1 MTSTV
6 LKSQIRR
13 LAFRAGV
20 LAECHRFINANR
32 LTVVMFH
39 RVLPPQDSRWSGA
52 DPEYTLSNQLFAAAI
67 GFLRHHYSI
76 VSLGD
81 LFGSL
86 EGHGLPSHPLLITL
100 DDGWADTAEY
110 ALPELS
116 THALPAVVFVTAAV
130 VGREEAFWQ
139 ESLYAA
145 WRAGHITVGQLA
157 ERAARFREP
166 TQRIERFD
174 DTEESL
180 RRCIAALA
188 AIPAEMRDP
197 IVGSLGLVREGP
209 AQMLNRDQ
217 LRLLASSRVAVGV
230 HGYSHE
236 PLTEV
241 DAMDELTR
249 ARTRLQE
256 FLPDTQRAG
265 LRALSFPHGRYDAAV
280 LEAAT
285 SAGYRLMFTSEPVL
299 TPLSAAHALT
309 TRVLGR
315 IDVPASAITRPDGEF
330 SPDRAASWLFFR
342 SSRHLPPL
350 SEVRGK

>member
-1 MTSTV
+1 
-6 LKSQIRR
+6 
-13 LAFRAGV
+13 
-20 LAECHRFINANR
+20 
-32 LTVVMFH
+32 
-39 RVLPPQDSRWSGA
+39 
-52 DPEYTLSNQLFAAAI
+52 
-67 GFLRHHYSI
+67 
-76 VSLGD
+76 
-81 LFGSL
+81 
-86 EGHGLPSHPLLITL
+86 
-100 DDGWADTAEY
+100 
-110 ALPELS
+110 
-116 THALPAVVFVTAAV
+116 
-130 VGREEAFWQ
+130 
-139 ESLYAA
+139 
-145 WRAGHITVGQLA
+145 
-157 ERAARFREP
+157 
-166 TQRIERFD
+166 
-174 DTEESL
+174 
-180 RRCIAALA
+180 
-188 AIPAEMRDP
+188 
-197 IVGSLGLVREGP
+197 
-209 AQMLNRDQ
+209 MLNRDQ
-217 LRLLASSRVAVGV
+217 VRLLASSRVAVGV

-309 TRVLGR
+309 TRVLVR

-342 SSRHLPPL
+342 SSRHLPPP